1 MDVREY
7 FKNKLSQPMSE
18 DYEDLLTGKEVMD
31 IAQECVD
38 EALKQVKNHV
48 VLDNVNDC
56 CKQIDN
62 LELTNN
68 WGVRRCKK
76 CGNLVD
82 TSGR

>member
-1 MDVREY
+1 MNVREY

-48 VLDNVNDC
+48 VLDNVSGSFISDEGLRDIKFREFEKGFLDGLKL
-56 CKQIDN
+56 KQ
-62 LELTNN
+62 
-68 WGVRRCKK
+68 
-76 CGNLVD
+76 
-82 TSGR
+82 